1 MNTYYMDRLVKGIGE
16 YGFDA
21 MLISPGEELNF
32 LLDFAPT
39 FCERFQ
45 GLFVRKD
52 GGMFYICNLLYAGE
66 FRKLLPAEIAVYPW
80 FDGEVMTDVV
90 RDVLR
95 EQGLL
100 GGTIGVNSTAQG
112 FNLLEIMDKV
122 DVTFKNGK
130 PLLENIRAVK
140 NAEELQALRESAAIA
155 DEVFY
160 ETVKFIRPGMTEK
173 EIGDFMC
180 SRMKARGGYDTWV
193 IVGAGENSS
202 YPHYAGTD
210 GVVQERDIVLMD
222 FGCVFKGLY
231 SDTTRTVFVGE
242 PTEHQR
248 EVYDLVKRA
257 NEAAEDMVCL
267 DAWIPDIDKKAR
279 DILDE
284 KGYAKTLIN
293 RVGHG
298 IGYMIHEQ
306 PEIKQS
312 NPGRLVKGNA
322 FSIEPGI
329 YLAGDFG
336 VRIEDIV
343 IINEDGEREILNK
356 TPKDLMII

>member
-1 MNTYYMDRLVKGIGE
+1 MNRYYMDRLVKGIGE
-16 YGFDA
+16 AGWDA
-21 MLISPGEELNF
+21 MLLSPGEELNF
-32 LLDFAPT
+32 LMDFNPT

-45 GLFVRKD
+45 GLFVKKD
-52 GGMFYICNLLYAGE
+52 GTMFYICNLLYAGE
-66 FRKLLPAEIAVYPW
+66 FRKLLPEEIEIYPW
-80 FDGEVMTDVV
+80 FDGEVMTEVV
-90 RDVLR
+90 GRVLH
-95 EQGLL
+95 EQKLDGAL
-100 GGTIGVNSTAQG
+100 IGVNSTAQG
-112 FNLLEIMDKV
+112 FNILEIMDKV

-140 NAEELQALRESAAIA
+140 NAQELQYLRESAAIA

-160 ETVKFIRPGMTEK
+160 ETVKFIKRGMTEK

-180 SRMKARGGYDTWV
+180 ERMVAKGGYAPWV
-193 IVGAGENSS
+193 IVGVGENSS

-210 GVVQERDIVLMD
+210 GVVQERDIVLLD
-222 FGCVFKGLY
+222 FGCVWKGLY
-231 SDTTRTVFVGE
+231 SDTTRTIFVGE

-248 EVYDLVKRA
+248 EVYDLVKRS
-257 NEAAEDMVCL
+257 NEAAEERVSL
-267 DAWIPDIDKKAR
+267 GAWIPDIDKRAR
-279 DILDE
+279 EVLDE

-312 NPGRLVKGNA
+312 NPGRLEKGNA

-356 TPKDLMII
+356 TPKDMIII

>member
-1 MNTYYMDRLVKGIGE
+1 MNRYYMDRLVEGIRKTGW
-16 YGFDA
+16 DA
-21 MLISPGEELNF
+21 MLLSPGEELNF
-32 LLDFAPT
+32 LMDFAPT
-39 FCERFQ
+39 LCERFQ

-52 GGMFYICNLLYAGE
+52 GKMFYICNLLYAGE
-66 FRKLLPAEIAVYPW
+66 FRKLLPEEIAVYPW

-90 RDVLR
+90 RDVLT
-95 EQGLL
+95 EQGLI
-100 GGTIGVNSTAQG
+100 GGVIGVNSTAQG

-130 PLLENIRAVK
+130 PLLEKIRAVK
-140 NAEELQALRESAAIA
+140 NAEELQHLRESAAIA
-155 DEVFY
+155 DEVFG
-160 ETVKFIRPGMTEK
+160 ETIKFIRRGMTEK
-173 EIGDFMC
+173 EIGDFMGE
-180 SRMKARGGYDTWV
+180 RMVAKGGYAPWV
-193 IVGAGENSS
+193 IVGVGENSS

-210 GVVQERDIVLMD
+210 GVVQDRDIVLLD
-222 FGCVFKGLY
+222 FGCIYKGLY

-242 PTEHQR
+242 PTEHQK
-248 EVYDLVKRA
+248 EVYDLVKRS
-257 NEAAEDMVCL
+257 NEAAEEMVCL
-267 DAWIPDIDKKAR
+267 GVYIPDIDRKAR
-279 DILDE
+279 EILDE

-312 NPGRLVKGNA
+312 NPGYLEKGNA

-343 IINEDGEREILNK
+343 IINEKGEREILNK
-356 TPKDLMII
+356 TTKDMIIL